1 MNIGV
6 VGAGSW
12 GTTLANLLAKN
23 NHAVTLWAYE
33 ADLVERMRAKR
44 ENDLFL
50 PGFELAVDL
59 DYTSELSGA
68 VAGKQLVLLVSPS
81 QVMRGVVEGIVE
93 KLEPDAQIVSASK
106 GIENDSLMTMSEV
119 LEDLLPRHYAEKM
132 AFLSG
137 PSFAKEVAA
146 ELPTAVS
153 VASADA
159 QAAALV
165 QEAFSTDYFRVY
177 TNPDV
182 MGVELGGALKN
193 VMALAA
199 GVSDGLGFGYNARA
213 GLITRGLAEMT
224 RLGLA
229 KGAAAATFSGLA
241 GMGDLVLTCTGD
253 LSRNRSVGMELGRGK
268 KLKEILEGMTMVAE
282 GVKTTLSAY
291 QMARRLDVEVPI
303 IEQMYAILYQDKEP
317 RQAVTDL
324 MGRELKAEA

>member
-1 MNIGV
+1 
-6 VGAGSW
+6 
-12 GTTLANLLAKN
+12 
-23 NHAVTLWAYE
+23 
-33 ADLVERMRAKR
+33 
-44 ENDLFL
+44 
-50 PGFELAVDL
+50 
-59 DYTSELSGA
+59 
-68 VAGKQLVLLVSPS
+68 
-81 QVMRGVVEGIVE
+81 
-93 KLEPDAQIVSASK
+93 
-106 GIENDSLMTMSEV
+106 
-119 LEDLLPRHYAEKM
+119 
-132 AFLSG
+132 
-137 PSFAKEVAA
+137 
-146 ELPTAVS
+146 
-153 VASADA
+153 
-159 QAAALV
+159 
-165 QEAFSTDYFRVY
+165 
-177 TNPDV
+177 